1 MGGGKTLILLLALT
15 ALLAPAR
22 MMGQEPVQVNRSTP
36 FNDDFSG
43 PECQWTL
50 TNGSMTNRWYYGS
63 TNSGSYS
70 VTNGL
75 FISNDSGHSN
85 TYDFTASAAVFASKV
100 FVFTPGRYTFSY
112 NWRANGSNSD
122 YHNGYLRVALIP
134 ATTELN
140 ANDEPDSRFTI
151 EGSDPEGW
159 LFLDGKEKLH
169 RKQTVESKTVTVSVA
184 EAGDY
189 KVVFAWING
198 SAGLDG
204 MDPPAY
210 VDDFSINWY
219 FEEPTSFAYDYQ
231 SLEPHSVDLT
241 WNAPT
246 DNSCI
251 GYDVCVE
258 FNNTQVTPNPAS
270 ELIRVTECNYHI
282 EDMESNTHYRAFVRA
297 VYNEGVSNWS
307 YVSFQTKPFCDPPT
321 NINVEV
327 GESSALVTWE
337 PGGDE
342 TQWLVQYR
350 FGMDD
355 FSELE
360 PCWFPSYTIP
370 YGDSEVG
377 KYCNVRV
384 YSKCFDGG
392 LSNVLS
398 ASFQVP
404 TSPIGDA
411 EDKYEIDYTFS
422 YYNVTTESGPHY
434 IRIVDHE
441 TETEVDKLALYT
453 YYHRCYRTGKEYLC
467 PGRTYDFYWVTNGS
481 NPYYWSYAFYDP
493 DGNKVYAH
501 VNISGNSSN
510 VPATDTPLF
519 TFTMPSAEDYCYS
532 PNNLNA
538 EDVFSTSAS
547 VNWENVGNATQWQ
560 LKYGSEVSY
569 TSYDFENISELPTN
583 WYVYRF
589 ISSGGYPYYDQ
600 TTTPYEIN
608 NESKIYGDYSFGFT
622 RSALLL
628 VPISSCA
635 GTVSFDARWS
645 GTNVNDAFVNVGV
658 YHGDPATAS
667 STTIRD
673 YLRLS
678 DSEEV
683 YSEWD
688 TDEIKHYEVDL
699 CQFNGGDYFAI
710 LYYVS
715 TVGGNNFYVDNL
727 TLPSVQWND
736 PISVQTE
743 DYELNQLTPNTTYY
757 VQVQSECGENVIHPV
772 SCKLT
777 TTILDLPVMGYDNTG
792 TWKLIA
798 SPVAEDIAPI
808 TVEGMAN
815 STFDLYR
822 FDESKEGS
830 EWQNYK
836 ANHDDFTK
844 LVNTKGYLYAN
855 SNDVTLKFNGNPVT
869 NESVVVPL
877 SYTEGNTY
885 AGWNLVGNPFT
896 CGANLAGNFYKI
908 DGSSN
913 NLIAANGTLAASEGV
928 FVQATQANQSVTFTK
943 VREGQ
948 QAEPT
953 AIVNIDLN
961 KSRTGNRLDR
971 ARLRFSEGANLGK
984 LDLLADPNRIYFP
997 IDGKEY
1003 AVAHVGTVG
1012 EMPLHFT
1019 VAENGQYTLTVSM
1032 ENAEVTYLHL
1042 IDNKTGADV
1051 DLLTKPSYSF
1061 EAKTTD
1067 YASRFK
1073 LVFAQGSS
1081 VDDDSFAFMRD
1092 GHLVVFGIEGQSTLQ
1107 LIDMTG
1113 RIVSSDA
1120 FNGSYDKQLNLVPGV
1135 YVIRLVNG
1143 ENVKSQKIVVK

>member
-1 MGGGKTLILLLALT
+1 MS
-15 ALLAPAR
+15 ALLAPASVK
-22 MMGQEPVQVNRSTP
+22 GQEPEPAIIDATHS

-43 PECQWTL
+43 SECQWTL
-50 TNGSMTNRWYYGS
+50 TNGSMTNKWYYGS
-63 TNSGSYS
+63 TDPAVSTNLGVYS
-70 VTNGL
+70 VTDGL
-75 FISNDSGHSN
+75 FISSDSDYYSN
-85 TYDFTASAAVFASKV
+85 TYDFTAPAAVYASKV
-100 FVFTPGRYTFSY
+100 FVVTPGRYTFSY

-198 SAGLDG
+198 SAGLGG

-210 VDDFSINWY
+210 VDDFSVSWY
-219 FEEPTSFAYDYQ
+219 FEEPTNFSYDYQ
-231 SLEPHSVDLT
+231 TLESHSVDFT
-241 WNAPT
+241 WTAPT

-251 GYDVCVE
+251 GYDVCME
-258 FNNTQVTPNPAS
+258 LNTSQTTPTS
-270 ELIRVTECNYHI
+270 EPIRVTDCNCSI
-282 EDMESNTHYRAFVRA
+282 EGLESNTNYRAFVRA
-297 VYNEGVSNWS
+297 VYDEGVSDWVNC
-307 YVSFQTKPFCDPPT
+307 SFKTNPFCDPPT
-321 NINVEV
+321 NVNVEV
-327 GESSALVTWE
+327 GESSAIVTWE

-350 FGMDD
+350 FGSDAW
-355 FSELE
+355 SELE
-360 PCWFPSYTIP
+360 PCWFPSYSIP
-370 YGDSEVG
+370 YGESEAG
-377 KYCNVRV
+377 KYCYVRV
-384 YSKCFDGG
+384 YSQCFDGS
-392 LSNVLS
+392 LSNV
-398 ASFQVP
+398 ASDYVKVP
-404 TSPIGDA
+404 TTPIGDA
-411 EDKYEIDYTFS
+411 EDKYEINYSFFYFYTT
-422 YYNVTTESGPHY
+422 VVEGPHR

-441 TETEVDKLALYT
+441 TEIEVDNLYLYT
-453 YYHRCYRTGKEYLC
+453 DHHKYYRMGTLSLC
-467 PGRTYDFYWVTNGS
+467 PGRTYDFYWVKGNS
-481 NPYYWSYAFYDP
+481 NYPWYWSYTFYGP
-493 DGNKVYAH
+493 DGNQIYAH
-501 VNISGNSSN
+501 YNYDASTNQSLIPSADS
-510 VPATDTPLF
+510 PFF
-519 TFTMPSAEDYCYS
+519 TYTMPSADDYCYS
-532 PNNLNA
+532 PQNMNA
-538 EDVFSTSAS
+538 ADVFLTSAS

-560 LKYGSEVSY
+560 LKYGSDVSY
-569 TSYDFENISELPTN
+569 SIYDFENYSELPTN
-583 WYVYRF
+583 WYIYNF
-589 ISSGGYPYYDQ
+589 TSTKANGYPIFDDNV
-600 TTTPYEIN
+600 TFEIN
-608 NESKIYGDYSFGFT
+608 NEGKIDGDYSFGFNK
-622 RSALLL
+622 SALLL

-683 YSEWD
+683 FSDWE
-688 TDEIKHYEVDL
+688 TDDIKHYEVDL
-699 CQFNGGDYFAI
+699 GQFKGGDYFAI

-715 TVGGNNFYVDNL
+715 TAGGNNFYIDNL
-727 TLPSVQWND
+727 TLPTVQWND
-736 PISVQTE
+736 PVSVLTE
-743 DYELNQLTPNTTYY
+743 NYGLNLLTPNTTYY
-757 VQVQSECGENVIHPV
+757 VQVQSDCGESNTLPV

-777 TTILDLPVMGYDNTG
+777 TPVLDLPISGYENID

-798 SPVAEDIAPI
+798 SPVAADIAPY

-855 SNDVTLKFNGNPVT
+855 SNDVTLKFNGDPVT
-869 NESVVVPL
+869 AENVQVPL

-997 IDGKEY
+997 MDNKEY
-1003 AVAHVGTVG
+1003 AVAHVGAIG
-1012 EMPLHFT
+1012 EMPLNFT
-1019 VAENGQYTLTVSM
+1019 AAENGRYSLVVSM
-1032 ENAEVTYLHL
+1032 EDAEMSYLHL
-1042 IDNKTGADV
+1042 IDNMTGADV
-1051 DLLTKPSYSF
+1051 DLLTTPSYDF
-1061 EAKTTD
+1061 DAKTTD

-1092 GHLVVFGIEGQSTLQ
+1092 GHLVLFGVEDYSSLQ

-1113 RIVSSDA
+1113 RIVSSDT
-1120 FNGSYDKQLNLVPGV
+1120 FSGSYDKQLDLAPGV

-1143 ENVKSQKIVVK
+1143 DSVRSQKIVVK